1 MSDWQLQEAKAR
13 LSELIKR
20 AKTGGPQRITV
31 HGRRS
36 VVVLS
41 EDDYQRL
48 SRPRPRFVEFMRKS
62 PLAGVELELE
72 RDRSPV
78 RETKLR

>member
-20 AKTGGPQRITV
+20 AKASPQRITV
-31 HGRRS
+31 HGRRA

-41 EDDYQRL
+41 EEQYQRL
-48 SRPRPRFVEFMRKS
+48 SRPRPRFVEFMRSS
-62 PLAGVELELE
+62 PLAGVELEVR
-72 RDRSPV
+72 RDRSQV